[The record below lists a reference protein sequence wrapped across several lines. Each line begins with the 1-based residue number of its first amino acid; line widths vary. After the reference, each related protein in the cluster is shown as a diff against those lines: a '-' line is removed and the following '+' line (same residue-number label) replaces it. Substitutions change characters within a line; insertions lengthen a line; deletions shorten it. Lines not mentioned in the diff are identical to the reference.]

1 MSADNGPVPS
11 TSRTRAPASV
21 GLHDESPPPNPGTA
35 PGGRG
40 ARTERRGERRAD
52 AEPPDESPAGGPAAA
67 PADRGARL
75 ARLGDRIAELSAR
88 IQAATYELL
97 VLIREFDEQEGWDG
111 CLTCAHWLSW
121 RAGLSPGAAREH
133 VRVARALGELPRLSD
148 AMRRGKV
155 SYSKVRAVTRVA
167 TPENEQSLLDVALA
181 GTAAHVE
188 RIARAWRRIDR
199 NVEQAEE
206 RRQQASRGLRTWVDE
221 DGMVVVRGRLMP
233 EVGAVLR
240 RALEAA
246 CDRARRAPAPDGVG
260 EKEAAAAPAG
270 PEKEV
275 AAAPAGGEKEA
286 AAAPAGPEKE
296 AAAAPAGGDREA
308 AAESSSAPAGV
319 EEPTLAQRQADA
331 IGTVAEAALAGG
343 LDRGTAGDRYQV
355 VLHVDAEALAERPDV
370 PAGTSGGAACE
381 SEART
386 GADRVPAGTSGG
398 MASGP
403 EARAGGDRVPAGTS
417 GDAGSGPEAR
427 AGGDRVPAGTSGG
440 MASGPEARA
449 DGDRVPA
456 GTSGGVASGPEAR
469 ADGDRVPAGT
479 SGDAGSGPEARAGGD
494 RVPAGTPAATHAA
507 AGGPGDGSP
516 MHTPSRAGRARHS
529 RRHRTAGPCPGVWPT
544 TPASDT
550 AASEPSGA
558 HARRSGPA
566 RGGRRPPTST
576 STPSAAKAA
585 GRQTA
590 LDEAGGIHVSAET
603 ARRMACDA
611 ATVTMR
617 HGPGGEILDVGR
629 RTRTI
634 SPALRRALAARDR
647 QCRFPGCGN
656 ARCDVHHLEHW
667 ADGGRTALDNLVLL
681 CRRHHRA
688 VHEEG
693 FRVTVDAD
701 GGVQF
706 VGPDGRPLPEAPPA
720 PAWAGPAL
728 QPTNDGLSAA
738 GIEIG
743 ADTGTPSWRGE
754 RLDLDYAMSVLW
766 RPRREPPAE

>member
-1 MSADNGPVPS
+1 MSSENGS
-11 TSRTRAPASV
+11 APATSSTHLPPPA
-21 GLHDESPPPNPGTA
+21 GSPPPNSATA
-35 PGGRG
+35 SGERA
-40 ARTERRGERRAD
+40 ARADRRGDHRAD
-52 AEPPDESPAGGPAAA
+52 VEPPDESPPRGPAAA
-67 PADRGARL
+67 PGERGAQL

-97 VLIREFDEQEGWDG
+97 VLIHEFDEREGWDG
-111 CLTCAHWLSW
+111 CLSCAEWLSW
-121 RAGLSPGAAREH
+121 RAGLSLGAAREH
-133 VRVARALGELPRLSD
+133 VRVARALGELPKLSD

-167 TPENEQSLLDVALA
+167 TPENEQTLLDVALA

-206 RRQQASRGLRTWVDE
+206 RRQQASRELRTWVDE
-221 DGMVVVRGRLMP
+221 DGMVVVRGRLTP

-246 CDRARRAPAPDGVG
+246 CDQARRAPASDGGG
-260 EKEAAAAPAG
+260 EREAAD
-270 PEKEV
+270 
-275 AAAPAGGEKEA
+275 
-286 AAAPAGPEKE
+286 APAGPEKE
-296 AAAAPAGGDREA
+296 AADAPAGAEDEA
-308 AAESSSAPAGV
+308 AAGSVGAPA
-319 EEPTLAQRQADA
+319 EAEAPTLAQRQADA

-355 VLHVDAEALAERPDV
+355 VLHVDAEALAEPRDV
-370 PAGTSGGAACE
+370 PAGTSGG
-381 SEART
+381 
-386 GADRVPAGTSGG
+386 V
-398 MASGP
+398 
-403 EARAGGDRVPAGTS
+403 
-417 GDAGSGPEAR
+417 
-427 AGGDRVPAGTSGG
+427 
-440 MASGPEARA
+440 ASGPEARA

-479 SGDAGSGPEARAGGD
+479 SGGPGFGPEARGGGD
-494 RVPAGTPAATHAA
+494 CVPAGTS
-507 AGGPGDGSP
+507 GGTD
-516 MHTPSRAGRARHS
+516 
-529 RRHRTAGPCPGVWPT
+529 
-544 TPASDT
+544 
-550 AASEPSGA
+550 
-558 HARRSGPA
+558 ARRSGPA
-566 RGGRRPPTST
+566 RCAQRPGTSA

-656 ARCDVHHLEHW
+656 VRGDVHHVKHW
-667 ADGGRTALDNLVLL
+667 AHGGRTALDNLVLL

-693 FRVTVDAD
+693 FRVTLDAD

-706 VGPDGRPLPEAPPA
+706 EGPDGRRLPEAPPA

-728 QPTNDGLSAA
+728 QPTNAGLSAA
-738 GIEIG
+738 GIEIA

>member
-1 MSADNGPVPS
+1 MSADNGPAPS
-11 TSRTRAPASV
+11 TSRTYPPASV
-21 GLHDESPPPNPGTA
+21 GLPDESPPPNPATA
-35 PGGRG
+35 PGERR
-40 ARTERRGERRAD
+40 ARAERRGERRAD
-52 AEPPDESPAGGPAAA
+52 AEPPDESPPPNPERGARTERRGERRAGAEPPDESPPREPTTA
-67 PADRGARL
+67 PGDRGARL

-97 VLIREFDEQEGWDG
+97 VLIREFDERDGWHG
-111 CLTCAHWLSW
+111 CLSCAEWLSW
-121 RAGLSPGAAREH
+121 RAGLSLGAAREH
-133 VRVARALGELPRLSD
+133 VRVARALGELPKLSD

-167 TPENEQSLLDVALA
+167 TPENEQTLLDVALA

-206 RRQQASRGLRTWVDE
+206 RRREASRELRTWVDE
-221 DGMVVVRGRLMP
+221 DGMVVVRGRLTP

-246 CDRARRAPAPDGVG
+246 CDQARRAPASDGG
-260 EKEAAAAPAG
+260 REEEAAAAPAS
-270 PEKEV
+270 
-275 AAAPAGGEKEA
+275 
-286 AAAPAGPEKE
+286 PEKE
-296 AAAAPAGGDREA
+296 AAAAPACGDREA
-308 AAESSSAPAGV
+308 AASTGAPAGV
-319 EEPTLAQRQADA
+319 EELTLAQRQADA

-355 VLHVDAEALAERPDV
+355 VLHVDAEALAEPRDV
-370 PAGTSGGAACE
+370 PAGTSGCAASE
-381 SEART
+381 SEPR
-386 GADRVPAGTSGG
+386 ADGGRVPAGTS
-398 MASGP
+398 AA
-403 EARAGGDRVPAGTS
+403 ARAPSDRPGGGSSIHTEMPDRG
-417 GDAGSGPEAR
+417 
-427 AGGDRVPAGTSGG
+427 
-440 MASGPEARA
+440 
-449 DGDRVPA
+449 
-456 GTSGGVASGPEAR
+456 
-469 ADGDRVPAGT
+469 
-479 SGDAGSGPEARAGGD
+479 
-494 RVPAGTPAATHAA
+494 
-507 AGGPGDGSP
+507 
-516 MHTPSRAGRARHS
+516 
-529 RRHRTAGPCPGVWPT
+529 
-544 TPASDT
+544 
-550 AASEPSGA
+550 
-558 HARRSGPA
+558 GPA
-566 RGGRRPPTST
+566 RRRWRRTPGACPGARPT
-576 STPSAAKAA
+576 PA
-585 GRQTA
+585 GCQTV
-590 LDEAGGIHVSAET
+590 LDEAAGIHVSAET

-611 ATVTMR
+611 ATVSMR

-656 ARCDVHHLEHW
+656 VRCDVHHLEHW

-693 FRVTVDAD
+693 FRVTLDAD

-728 QPTNDGLSAA
+728 QPTNDGLAEA

-754 RLDLDYAMSVLW
+754 PLDLGYSMSVLW
-766 RPRREPPAE
+766 RPRREPPARNEPLTPVSAVATRAARRGSGGAANR